1 MMPDP
6 LDGKTVVVL
15 GFARQGQALARW
27 LPTVGAKVIV
37 SDTRDLG
44 DMADSLLDFLDADI
58 QYALGG
64 HPLELLD
71 VADLICLSGGV
82 SPEIPF
88 CKTAIERHIPLS
100 NDAQLFI

>member
-1 MMPDP
+1 MPADV

-27 LPTVGAKVIV
+27 LPSIGAKVIV
-37 SDTRDLG
+37 SDTRNFGDL
-44 DMADSLLDFLDADI
+44 ADSLLDFLDTPI

-71 VADLICLSGGV
+71 EADVVCISGGV
-82 SPEIPF
+82 PLTTPLVKEAYERGIPV
-88 CKTAIERHIPLS
+88 T
-100 NDAQLFI
+100 ND